1 MQLIFLFFCLVFFN
15 TPQAFPNEK
24 SAPNELTLARQY
36 HEKKQFGKAIQ
47 HYLLAAKTQNKK
59 EKTEAYFR
67 LALCYYD
74 VGNWDRAIEAF
85 EQSKET
91 GKDFLQQSYYY
102 IGLCYYAK
110 RNKNKAMEAFQK
122 AKDINTH
129 PVLTLSADGYIS
141 RLKEAQEKKWSHLLS
156 LGYTFDSNLTIE
168 TTSGIVSDPIVTN
181 DNSHSNSFLYQPT
194 YTTPVGKRGLLSG
207 GGRSYATF
215 NWDRSQKSYDI
226 YQQDFSLSLK
236 APLYL
241 WQQDIATTY
250 TFLSNFTFSGVKEQK
265 GIISMVGAHYDGTFQ
280 ASYSPAKSWV
290 LEFPFHM
297 GIYDMK
303 TGEGANDRDAD
314 ILETGLKNILF
325 FGNRQKGMSFGY
337 TFLRNDSKGVNFR
350 SQNHKM
356 ALGVFHPFFW
366 SSQVSLQGFF
376 TPKKF
381 TDNSE
386 QRKDNEYIYLISFA
400 RPIGPF
406 GFTFNWIKTTN
417 HSNLQRYDFKRHLFS
432 FSFMRAF

>member
-141 RLKEAQEKKWSHLLS
+141 RLKEAKEKKWSHLLS

-194 YTTPVGKRGLLSG
+194 YTTPVGKGGLLSG

-236 APLYL
+236 ATLYL
-241 WQQDIATTY
+241 W
-250 TFLSNFTFSGVKEQK
+250 
-265 GIISMVGAHYDGTFQ
+265 
-280 ASYSPAKSWV
+280 
-290 LEFPFHM
+290 
-297 GIYDMK
+297 
-303 TGEGANDRDAD
+303 
-314 ILETGLKNILF
+314 
-325 FGNRQKGMSFGY
+325 
-337 TFLRNDSKGVNFR
+337 
-350 SQNHKM
+350 
-356 ALGVFHPFFW
+356 
-366 SSQVSLQGFF
+366 
-376 TPKKF
+376 
-381 TDNSE
+381 
-386 QRKDNEYIYLISFA
+386 
-400 RPIGPF
+400 
-406 GFTFNWIKTTN
+406 
-417 HSNLQRYDFKRHLFS
+417 
-432 FSFMRAF
+432 